1 MPSQTS
7 RRRVLLVDD
16 SEPVRMGIRL
26 FLEQCGFSVVEAV
39 SCATA
44 REQLAGEPLDAAVLD
59 YRLPDGTALD
69 LLPHRGETPVI
80 VLTAHGTIDLAVRAI
95 KEGADQ
101 FLTKPLELPALQVVL
116 ERAIEGRR
124 ARRSAQAQRVSRSRR
139 PLDPFVGD
147 SAAIRH
153 LEEEARVVLRSDS
166 PVLINGPTGSG
177 KGVLA
182 AWLHE
187 NGPRADEAFVD
198 LNCAGLSP
206 QFLESELFGHERGA
220 FTGAVA
226 AKQGL
231 FEVAH
236 KGTLFLDEI
245 GDIDPTVQPKL
256 LKVVEER
263 RFRRLGEVRDRMVD
277 VRLIA
282 ATHQDLAA
290 QVREKKLRSDLYFR
304 INTLPL
310 AVPALSER
318 QDDVPLLAR
327 QLLSRIGADQG
338 RPGLKL
344 SNAAEL
350 ALQNHSW
357 PGNVRELRNVLERA
371 ALYCRGDQLERE
383 HLRFGTLELEAE
395 PAPLQPAAPGPVV
408 SLAENEKRYLTQVLQ
423 AMNGRV
429 EDAARALGVP
439 RSSLYD
445 RLRRHGITLSRED

>member
-1 MPSQTS
+1 
-7 RRRVLLVDD
+7 
-16 SEPVRMGIRL
+16 
-26 FLEQCGFSVVEAV
+26 
-39 SCATA
+39 
-44 REQLAGEPLDAAVLD
+44 
-59 YRLPDGTALD
+59 
-69 LLPHRGETPVI
+69 
-80 VLTAHGTIDLAVRAI
+80 
-95 KEGADQ
+95 
-101 FLTKPLELPALQVVL
+101 
-116 ERAIEGRR
+116 
-124 ARRSAQAQRVSRSRR
+124 
-139 PLDPFVGD
+139 
-147 SAAIRH
+147 
-153 LEEEARVVLRSDS
+153 VLRSDS